1 LDHEHDIKKTHVT
14 FVEFDDVLLTKLAKD
29 VTYFGEG
36 NSKGRTLEFDFEYC
50 LNCNVR
56 LLNGEPI
63 ITKGI
68 FEDEFERLVIQAKNN
83 KYVSSEQVTLQHSDF
98 EIFERLIKNAIKLGK
113 LRKQTLHTKA

>member
-1 LDHEHDIKKTHVT
+1 
-14 FVEFDDVLLTKLAKD
+14 
-29 VTYFGEG
+29 
-36 NSKGRTLEFDFEYC
+36 
-50 LNCNVR
+50 